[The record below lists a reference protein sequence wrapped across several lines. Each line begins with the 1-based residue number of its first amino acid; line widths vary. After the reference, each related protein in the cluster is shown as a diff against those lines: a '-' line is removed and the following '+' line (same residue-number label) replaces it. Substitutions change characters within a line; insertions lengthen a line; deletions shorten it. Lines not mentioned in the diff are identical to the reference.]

1 MHQKLLPMFV
11 LSEARSRESTTFQD
25 YLKFF
30 QKFQKVCYIIDER
43 KQLLTAI
50 NNFLDETV
58 VLPPGDWDKKN
69 LLSMSDIM
77 ELKRKKRM
85 RLAAMEKLKKE
96 KEEKEKV
103 KEKAAKKPEVT
114 ADATADSG
122 KKDGFD
128 PLVRTNVP
136 FGGII
141 SEFKQRFPY
150 LKSDITDSFNAM
162 CLAAT
167 IFIFFAA
174 LAGAI
179 AFGGLLGTILAY
191 TV

>member
-1 MHQKLLPMFV
+1 M
-11 LSEARSRESTTFQD
+11 
-25 YLKFF
+25 
-30 QKFQKVCYIIDER
+30 
-43 KQLLTAI
+43 
-50 NNFLDETV
+50 
-58 VLPPGDWDKKN
+58 LPPGDWDKKN

-96 KEEKEKV
+96 KDKLKEKV
-103 KEKAAKKPEVT
+103 APKRPAVTADASAETT
-114 ADATADSG
+114 ADATADGG
-122 KKDGFD
+122 KKDEFD

-174 LAGAI
+174 IAGAI
-179 AFGGLLGTILAY
+179 AFGGLLGINVYLVKPNYLNLGFVALLF
-191 TV
+191 